1 MRCNK
6 IKWAAAV
13 VLAAALFAGCEKAP
27 QTYHSEPGQAQE
39 TVFFTFT
46 VDDAEQVDEF
56 AGYEPVA
63 GNQLVRVDV
72 TEQGTFHR
80 ELTMY
85 AYDFQLHFGDGEYA
99 NPLMGLEDD
108 SLMPAEFP
116 LQKGDEMQYSLLFEV
131 PEDYDAFS
139 LIYLDQFSG
148 GSSGDL
154 CSVDFAI

>member
-131 PEDYDAFS
+131 PEEYDEFS
-139 LIYLDQFSG
+139 LIYLEQFSG

-154 CSVDFAI
+154 FSVDFTI

>member
-27 QTYHSEPGQAQE
+27 QTHHSEPGQAQE

-72 TEQGTFHR
+72 PEQGTFHR
-80 ELTMY
+80 ELPMY

-131 PEDYDAFS
+131 PEEYDEFS
-139 LIYLDQFSG
+139 LIYLEQFSD

-154 CSVDFAI
+154 FSVDFTI